1 MPTLNSVLV
10 NKIKVVLLSPESR
23 STLLTGYKQ
32 GKTHSYRLRC
42 QALLLKSDVTK
53 PRTSLAVAEQ
63 IGCCEMAVNNWMKRY
78 EAEGIDGLRLKPGR
92 GRKGILQKQSDFEA
106 VRRAVASHRQR
117 IGLAK
122 ADLEK
127 ELGKA
132 FSTMTMTLPRFLKK
146 MVTQSCQHDRRPT
159 SNDCESA

>member
-1 MPTLNSVLV
+1 MPTINVLLV
-10 NKIKVVLLSPESR
+10 NKIKVVILSPESR
-23 STLLTGYKQ
+23 SALETGYKQ

-42 QALLLKSDVTK
+42 QALLLKSDVAK

-78 EAEGIDGLRLKPGR
+78 ETEGIDGLQLKPGR
-92 GRKGILQKQSDFEA
+92 GRKGILQTESDLGD
-106 VRRAVASHRQR
+106 VRRAVASNRQR
-117 IGLAK
+117 ISLAK

-127 ELGKA
+127 ELGKK
-132 FSTMTMTLPRFLKK
+132 FSVLTLQRFLKK
-146 MVTQSCQHDRRPT
+146 MVTA